1 MMIYPVV
8 TYKMRIVAAIKKIGS
23 CACRFCGGDLVQLV
37 VLCRCILMQ
46 FSRLF
51 SVLYAVYIHAVS
63 QKASV
68 FNGFAVFVIR

>member
-1 MMIYPVV
+1 
-8 TYKMRIVAAIKKIGS
+8 MRVVAAIKKIEAGS
-23 CACRFCGGDLVQLV
+23 CRFYGGDLVQLV

-51 SVLYAVYIHAVS
+51 YVLYTVYIHAVS

-68 FNGFAVFVIR
+68 FNGFAVFIIR